1 MWRCKLHRPL
11 GLEDRITDAAPMVW
25 LARAAMGNIWQNVT
39 TASGLKA
46 AVLVTRIFGL
56 TDLWKAILADTW
68 ATVRV
73 PANMVRLRGLP
84 AENEG

>member
-1 MWRCKLHRPL
+1 MRRCKLHWSL
-11 GLEDRITDAAPMVW
+11 GLEDHNTDAAPVVW
-25 LARAAMGNIWQNVT
+25 RTRAAMGNIWQNVT

-73 PANMVRLRGLP
+73 PANMVRSRGLP